1 MSNVDIVDQVVANV
15 NIAEVLFEAVEQ
27 TMPDH
32 DEEFRALLRRVG
44 AQLGQ
49 ELYFDLEMAIN
60 LRVGQAM
67 EDGFNAGWQLR
78 GKC

>member
-1 MSNVDIVDQVVANV
+1 MSNPTIVNQVVADV
-15 NIAEVLFEAVEQ
+15 NIAGVLFEAIEQ

-32 DEEFRALLRRVG
+32 DQEFRALLRKVG
-44 AQLGQ
+44 AILGQ
-49 ELYFDLEMAIN
+49 ELYFDLEIAIN
-60 LRVGQAM
+60 IRVGQAM